1 MPTKKAIATGL
12 WSATATWD
20 GGTVPLSTEDVY
32 ANNFTVTIDQDVTCI
47 LLSTTSG
54 TGITAGGG
62 FILNTTRTINA
73 NLTSG
78 VNIVTF
84 SAAAPSSATINGN
97 VQSSGNG
104 WGIIHSG
111 TGTLNV
117 NGNLTQVGGDAR
129 GISITSTG
137 MLNHVGNITMSG
149 NGSWGITTSTACT
162 INTTGT
168 LTQNSTQPTTYCIA
182 AGALATVNHVG
193 NVVSNAGISSA
204 YVIHGG
210 ISVTVT
216 GNVTGSNITHSH
228 AIFNSTT
235 SAILTVIGTQTAGSV
250 GHTVSMQGTTQ
261 YVFFTGPFICHSL
274 GMFPFVVQRM
284 FMIPTPTTSFQF
296 RDNSTAGSLITAAP
310 KYILYP
316 AAAAIDAPAEADVRS
331 GVMYA
336 NTTQTGTLAVPPDA
350 SVALGVPVD
359 ASVGS
364 AVLSAIDMANVVGQ
378 VVGAKI
384 ASVLP

>member
-12 WSATATWD
+12 WSNPAIWD

-62 FILNTTRTINA
+62 FILNATRTINA
-73 NLTSG
+73 NITFGL
-78 VNIVTF
+78 NIVTF
-84 SAAAPSSATINGN
+84 SAASPSSATINGN

-104 WGIIHSG
+104 SGVIHSG

-117 NGNLTQVGGDAR
+117 NGNLTQVGGDAKS
-129 GISITSTG
+129 INITSTG
-137 MLNHVGNITMSG
+137 TLNHVGNITMSG
-149 NGSWGITTSTACT
+149 NGAWGIQTITACT

-168 LTQNSTQPTTYCIA
+168 LTQNSADANTYCIK

-193 NVVSNAGISSA
+193 NVVSNAGNA
-204 YVIHGG
+204 AAVVIHGG

-228 AIFNSTT
+228 AIVNSTT
-235 SAILTVIGTQTAGSV
+235 SAVLTVIGTQTAGSV
-250 GHTVSMQGTTQ
+250 GHTVSVQGTTQ
-261 YVFFTGPFICHSL
+261 YPFFTGPFICHSL

-284 FMIPTPTTSFQF
+284 FMIPTPTTYFEF
-296 RDNSTAGSLITAAP
+296 RDNSTAGSLVTPAP
-310 KYILYP
+310 KYTLYP
-316 AAAAIDAPAEADVRS
+316 AATAMDAPAEADVRD
-331 GVMYA
+331 GVVYA
-336 NTTQTGTLAVPPDA
+336 NTTQTGTLIVPPFWTVSA
-350 SVALGVPVD
+350 GVPVD
-359 ASVGS
+359 NTVGS
-364 AVLSAIDMANVVGQ
+364 AWLDPQQFADLNAAQ
-378 VVGAKI
+378 I
-384 ASVLP
+384 AGLLNGL

>member
-12 WSATATWD
+12 WSNPAIWD

-32 ANNFTVTIDQDVTCI
+32 ANNFTVTIDQDVTCV

-62 FILNTTRTINA
+62 FILNATRTINA
-73 NLTSG
+73 NLTYG
-78 VNIVTF
+78 LNIVTF
-84 SAAAPSSATINGN
+84 SAASPSSATINGN

-104 WGIIHSG
+104 SGIIFSG

-117 NGNLTQVGGDAR
+117 NGNLTQVGGDAKS
-129 GISITSTG
+129 INITSTG
-137 MLNHVGNITMSG
+137 TLNHVGNITMSG
-149 NGSWGITTSTACT
+149 NGAWGIQTITACT

-168 LTQNSTQPTTYCIA
+168 LTQNSNSSNTYCIV

-193 NVVSNAGISSA
+193 NVVSNAAHATA

-235 SAILTVIGTQTAGSV
+235 SAVLTVIGTQTAGSV
-250 GHTVSMQGTTQ
+250 GHTVIAQGTTQ
-261 YVFFTGPFICHSL
+261 YIFFTGPFICHSL

-284 FMIPTPTTSFQF
+284 FMIPTPTTYFRF
-296 RDNSTAGSLITAAP
+296 RDNSTAGSLVTPAP
-310 KYILYP
+310 TYTLYP
-316 AAAAIDAPAEADVRS
+316 AAAAIDAPAEADVRD
-331 GVMYA
+331 GVVYA
-336 NTTQTGTLAVPPDA
+336 NTTQTGTLIVPPTNT
-350 SVALGVPVD
+350 VAAGVPVD
-359 ASVGS
+359 NTVGS
-364 AVLSAIDMANVVGQ
+364 AWLDPQQFADLNAAQ
-378 VVGAKI
+378 I
-384 ASVLP
+384 AGLLNGL

>member
-62 FILNTTRTINA
+62 FILNATRTINA
-73 NLTSG
+73 NLFGG

-84 SAAAPSSATINGN
+84 SAASPSSATINGN
-97 VQSSGNG
+97 VQSTGNG
-104 WGIIHSG
+104 YGIIFSG

-117 NGNLTQVGGDAR
+117 NGNLTQVGGDAKS
-129 GISITSTG
+129 INITSTG
-137 MLNHVGNITMSG
+137 TLNHVGNITMSG
-149 NGSWGITTSTACT
+149 NGAWGINTSTACT

-168 LTQNSTQPTTYCIA
+168 LTQNSTSANTYCII

-193 NVVSNAGISSA
+193 NVVSNAGQATS

-216 GNVTGSNITHSH
+216 GNVTGSNIILSH

-235 SAILTVIGTQTAGSV
+235 SAVLTVIGTQTAGSV
-250 GHTVSMQGTTQ
+250 GYTVYMQGTTQ
-261 YVFFTGPFICHSL
+261 YTFFTGPFICHSL
-274 GMFPFVVQRM
+274 GQMPILVQRM
-284 FMIPTPTTSFQF
+284 FMIPTPTTYFQF
-296 RDNSTAGSLITAAP
+296 RDNSTAGSLVTPAP
-310 KYILYP
+310 TYTLYP
-316 AAAAIDAPAEADVRS
+316 AAAAIDAPAEADVRD
-331 GVMYA
+331 GVVYA

-364 AVLSAIDMANVVGQ
+364 AVLSALDIANAVGE
-378 VVGAKI
+378 VLGAKI

>member
-1 MPTKKAIATGL
+1 
-12 WSATATWD
+12 
-20 GGTVPLSTEDVY
+20 
-32 ANNFTVTIDQDVTCI
+32 
-47 LLSTTSG
+47 
-54 TGITAGGG
+54 
-62 FILNTTRTINA
+62 
-73 NLTSG
+73 
-78 VNIVTF
+78 
-84 SAAAPSSATINGN
+84 
-97 VQSSGNG
+97 
-104 WGIIHSG
+104 
-111 TGTLNV
+111 
-117 NGNLTQVGGDAR
+117 
-129 GISITSTG
+129 
-137 MLNHVGNITMSG
+137 MSG
-149 NGSWGITTSTACT
+149 NGAWGINTSTACT

-168 LTQNSTQPTTYCIA
+168 LTQNSNSSSTYCIG

-193 NVVSNAGISSA
+193 NVVSNAGIASS

-216 GNVTGSNITHSH
+216 GNVTGSNITHSY

-235 SAILTVIGTQTAGSV
+235 SAVLTVIGTQTAGSI

-261 YVFFTGPFICHSL
+261 YPFFTGPFICHSL

-296 RDNSTAGSLITAAP
+296 RDNSTAGSLVTAAP

-316 AAAAIDAPAEADVRS
+316 AAAAIDAPAEADVRD
-331 GVMYA
+331 GVVYA
-336 NTTQTGTLAVPPDA
+336 NTTQTGTLSVPPAA
-350 SVALGVPVD
+350 SVAIGVPVD
-359 ASVGS
+359 ASVGE